1 MILKMPTRF
10 GGKAM
15 GFTWYKH
22 AIFCIA
28 YPSAKLKLAGRPLR
42 AINFKLHFLKS
53 ISFLRFT
60 YHLHCAISGPG

>member
-15 GFTWYKH
+15 GFVWYQH
-22 AIFCIA
+22 ANICIA
-28 YPSAKLKLAGRPLR
+28 YPSAKLKLAGRPVC
-42 AINFKLHFLKS
+42 AINFNLHFPKN
-53 ISFLRFT
+53 ILRFT